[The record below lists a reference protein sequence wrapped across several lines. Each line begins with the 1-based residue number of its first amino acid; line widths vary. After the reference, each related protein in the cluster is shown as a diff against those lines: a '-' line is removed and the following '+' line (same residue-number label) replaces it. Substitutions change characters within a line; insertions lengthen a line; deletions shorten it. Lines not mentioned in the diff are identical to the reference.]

1 MVVLLEEDAFIFVP
15 ICSVA
20 MNKNDRLTNKDDIEQ
35 G

>member
-20 MNKNDRLTNKDDIEQ
+20 MNNTELFLFIA
-35 G
+35 